1 MKRAFL
7 SAVILLQMIVLS
19 AQTAGETTKALQAF
33 ETKLK
38 ETPDAQ
44 ILDLRSAEEF
54 RQNHLKGA
62 VNIEVQDED
71 VERQLES
78 LQKNRPVFVYS
89 IRTGRSSVMVNR
101 LQERG
106 FAEVYELPGGIAA
119 WIGSGRPVEGLK
131 KEGLTLAAFQQ
142 QVKEAGFVLV
152 EVGTR
157 FCGACKK
164 QALIVDS
171 IQKEKGIATRFI
183 DIYDH
188 QSLAKD
194 LKVTAIPV
202 LLLYKD
208 GNLSW
213 QHEGLLPKDEVTAL
227 VFKEKESLVKTK

>member
-1 MKRAFL
+1 MKRTIL
-7 SAVILLQMIVLS
+7 SVVVLLQMIILS
-19 AQTAGETTKALQAF
+19 AQTADETTKALQAF

-38 ETPDAQ
+38 ATPAAQ

-54 RQNHLKGA
+54 AQNHLNGA

-78 LQKNRPVFVYS
+78 LQKNKPVFVYS
-89 IRTGRSSVMVNR
+89 IRTGRSSVMVKR

-119 WIGSGRPVEGLK
+119 WIGSGRPVEGPR
-131 KEGLTLAAFQQ
+131 KEALTLAAFQQ
-142 QVKEAGFVLV
+142 QVKGDAVVLV

-157 FCGACKK
+157 YCGACKK

-171 IQKEKGIATRFI
+171 IQKEKGIATRFV

-194 LKVTAIPV
+194 LKITAIPT

-208 GNLSW
+208 GKLSW
-213 QHEGLLPKDEVTAL
+213 QHDGLLPKEQVAAQL
-227 VFKEKESLVKTK
+227 VKEKQALVKTK

>member
-1 MKRAFL
+1 MKRTFL
-7 SAVILLQMIVLS
+7 SVVILLQTVVLS
-19 AQTAGETTKALQAF
+19 AQTAEEITNALQGF

-38 ETPDAQ
+38 ATPGAQ

-54 RQNHLKGA
+54 AKNHLSGA

-78 LQKNRPVFVYS
+78 LQKNKPVFVYS
-89 IRTGRSSVMVNR
+89 IRTGRSSVMVKR
-101 LQERG
+101 LLERG

-119 WIGSGRPVEGLK
+119 WIGSGRPVEGPR

-142 QVKEAGFVLV
+142 QVKEDGFVLV

-157 FCGACKK
+157 YCGACKR
-164 QALIVDS
+164 QALIADS

-208 GNLSW
+208 G
-213 QHEGLLPKDEVTAL
+213 PKLAT
-227 VFKEKESLVKTK
+227 